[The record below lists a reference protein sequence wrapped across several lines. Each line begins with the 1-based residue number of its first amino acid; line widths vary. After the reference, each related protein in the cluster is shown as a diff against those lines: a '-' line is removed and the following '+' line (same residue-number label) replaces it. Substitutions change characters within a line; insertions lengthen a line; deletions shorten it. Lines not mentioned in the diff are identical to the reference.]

1 MAAFQT
7 PKTSPAQRVRAAH
20 PGSGHVASAP
30 ATWVLI
36 GENVDHF
43 GGVTLAGTSSL
54 RAAAAASPR
63 DDDTI
68 ALTAHGP
75 FGEFTAETT
84 LAALHEDEIQDPLAR
99 RWTGLVQ
106 SLIQRQVLS
115 RETAGLDI
123 TVESD
128 VPLGAGLGSLYAAD
142 AAIALALAGG
152 HGDIDTAP
160 FRTRLAEI
168 CSHAV
173 ATYSSLAVLRARH
186 SVALRG
192 GGTGVSVL
200 DYADG
205 SLTEAPHP
213 ARHGVRVFSLAK
225 ELGKPYDVQ
234 TKAIANRR
242 EFIDAACSNFGVES
256 LRQLPDATNRVVQ
269 WVEARRSVG
278 DETAPDPDVA
288 RQWVQFLSLIHI

>member
-20 PGSGHVASAP
+20 SGDGHVASAP

-115 RETAGLDI
+115 RDTAGLDI

-142 AAIALALAGG
+142 AVSYTHLTLPTI
-152 HGDIDTAP
+152 
-160 FRTRLAEI
+160 
-168 CSHAV
+168 
-173 ATYSSLAVLRARH
+173 YSV
-186 SVALRG
+186 
-192 GGTGVSVL
+192 
-200 DYADG
+200 
-205 SLTEAPHP
+205 
-213 ARHGVRVFSLAK
+213 
-225 ELGKPYDVQ
+225 
-234 TKAIANRR
+234 
-242 EFIDAACSNFGVES
+242 
-256 LRQLPDATNRVVQ
+256 
-269 WVEARRSVG
+269 
-278 DETAPDPDVA
+278 
-288 RQWVQFLSLIHI
+288 